1 MTEDDSDDEIKKR
14 AMLAMEGRR
23 AEAIALAEEALAALL
38 TLIDG
43 VELTLSDGSIATF
56 EATAAPQLSEFD
68 GMPEAFVDLK
78 LPYEHIDH
86 IEICLNQS
94 GFGSLSR
101 SEEDELDD
109 DEFDEDDDD

>member
-1 MTEDDSDDEIKKR
+1 MAGNDSGDDTDKG
-14 AMLAMEGRR
+14 AF
-23 AEAIALAEEALAALL
+23 IALERQRADSIAIAEEALAALL

-68 GMPEAFVDLK
+68 GMPEAYIDLK
-78 LPYEHIDH
+78 LPYEHLDH

-94 GFGSLSR
+94 GFGGLSR
-101 SEEDELDD
+101 DEEDELDD
-109 DEFDEDDDD
+109 DELDEDDED